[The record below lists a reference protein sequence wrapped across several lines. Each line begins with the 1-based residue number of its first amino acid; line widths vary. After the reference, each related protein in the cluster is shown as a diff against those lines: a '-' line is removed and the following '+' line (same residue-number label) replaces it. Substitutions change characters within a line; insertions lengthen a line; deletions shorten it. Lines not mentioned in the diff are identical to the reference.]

1 MYIQGGKILVVNR
14 ISESISNVQVNK
26 TSQTAVSLD
35 SVERPSPVN
44 LMTLALDGAEQEF
57 IPADKAKKMT
67 DSMNKFLESTTTE
80 LRFKFHEELKKYYV
94 TLVDSKTDE
103 VVREIPSKK
112 LMDMYAA
119 MLDFV
124 GVFVDEKI

>member
-1 MYIQGGKILVVNR
+1 MVNR

-26 TSQTAVSLD
+26 ASQTAGSLD
-35 SVERPSPVN
+35 SAESVSQVSNSLNPQSLSPE
-44 LMTLALDGAEQEF
+44 GAEQEF
-57 IPADKAKKMT
+57 IPADKVKKMT
-67 DSMNKFLESTTTE
+67 DSMNKFLESTNTE
-80 LRFKFHEELKKYYV
+80 LRFKFHEELQTYYV

-112 LMDMYAA
+112 LMDMYSA

-124 GVFVDEKI
+124 GIFVDKKI